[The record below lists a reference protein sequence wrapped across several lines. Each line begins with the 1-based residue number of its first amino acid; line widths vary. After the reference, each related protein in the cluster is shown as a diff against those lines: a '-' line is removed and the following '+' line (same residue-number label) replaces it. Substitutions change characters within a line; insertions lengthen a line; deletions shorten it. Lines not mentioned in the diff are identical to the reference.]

1 MIPNIVLTQ
10 IPSFLP
16 GFIGLIIFL
25 SAIFIV
31 FTLMSL
37 FVKKRSTI
45 SGIMFLLAISGICT
59 FICSFE
65 RDGVSLL
72 DNIASFNNDY
82 GIGEGL
88 AYAIQAIGSPVYY
101 THKLFIKMIA
111 DISSLEVSDEK
122 LTILNDG
129 IFDMIIYIVLFLLSF
144 IFFNRN
150 KKTKKIY
157 SDYLS

>member
-88 AYAIQAIGSPVYY
+88 TYAIQAIGSPVYY

-111 DISSLEVSDEK
+111 DIFSLEVSDEK